1 MVYRPV
7 RERAPDE
14 VLKLA
19 ENILKNTGYNEISL
33 MSLSS
38 ADYSHIREVSRN
50 LLDERKDQGGISVSL
65 PYFVLIRF
73 P

>member
-1 MVYRPV
+1 VYTGDVVFARQGWYIGLSGKGL
-7 RERAPDE
+7 PDE

-38 ADYSHIREVSRN
+38 AITHTYVRFQEICLMNVKIRGSR
-50 LLDERKDQGGISVSL
+50 
-65 PYFVLIRF
+65 
-73 P
+73 